1 MAGDLKRQNCLRKNH
16 YAAAVNEQAEVISE
30 VSDSEEGDSKRGKSE
45 QRTTKMNVTEA
56 KDAGMFLTQVR
67 ATPVRKQR
75 GISRMQTFEA

>member
-56 KDAGMFLTQVR
+56 KDAGLFLTQVR